1 MRNAFKNNKGVT
13 IMMLVITVILMLI
26 LVAFAVYYS
35 RNTAVEAT
43 IAKEYTSLKEIKEA
57 CTRAL
62 FEIELD
68 PSTYDEYYFFG
79 KSVFLDGSDVDDL
92 TQRCGGSAGVNFS
105 ERTYQ
110 LSDSTDDENKRR
122 LERLE
127 ITQIH
132 NTYIIDLENQ
142 KYYLLD
148 GVKRADDT
156 KVYEYRDIEL
166 LYSDLLTPTK

>member
-1 MRNAFKNNKGVT
+1 
-13 IMMLVITVILMLI
+13 MMLVITVIIMLI
-26 LVAFAVYYS
+26 LVAFAVFYS

-43 IAKEYTSLKEIKEA
+43 IATAYTSLKEVKNA
-57 CTRAL
+57 CARAL

-79 KSVFLDGSDVDDL
+79 RSIQLDGSDVADL
-92 TQRCGGSAGVNFS
+92 TERCGGSSEVSFS
-105 ERTYQ
+105 NRTYKI
-110 LSDSTDDENKRR
+110 SDSTDDENKRR

-132 NTYIIDLENQ
+132 NTYIVDLENN
-142 KYYLLD
+142 KFYLLD
-148 GVKRADDT
+148 GVKRANDT

-166 LYSDLLTPTK
+166 LYTDLLTPTK